1 MARALV
7 ASFNGQPYVR
17 YNVDR
22 PVGRAAPN
30 ERPDVLLV
38 QFLLRIAT
46 TGNIY
51 WPAEHP
57 AGAVRLTSAT
67 RAVALARPHAP
78 DVSPDLPGPPG
89 GVQIEIDGYCGDQT
103 IAFIEFFQQEMRR
116 RGQDRLLVDGRV
128 VPWVLDSS
136 WTIQLLNLVLS
147 KSSWG
152 GPRQWMLNSNPDFPQ
167 ELSGSLYFPNIS
179 VY

>member
-7 ASFNGQPYVR
+7 ASFNGTPYVR

-30 ERPDVLLV
+30 DRPDVLLV

-51 WPAEHP
+51 WPAEQP
-57 AGAVRLTSAT
+57 AGAIHVTSAT
-67 RAVALARPHAP
+67 RAVALARPNAP

-89 GVQIEIDGYCGDQT
+89 GVPIEIDGYCGDQT
-103 IAFIEFFQQEMRR
+103 IGFIGFFQQEMRR
-116 RGQDRLLVDGRV
+116 RGQDRLQVDGRV
-128 VPWVLDSS
+128 VPWSGGTS
-136 WTIQLLNLVLS
+136 TILLLNQVLS

-152 GPRQWMLNSNPDFPQ
+152 GPRQWMLYNNHDFPR
-167 ELSGSLYFPNIS
+167 EISDLLFFRNIS
-179 VY
+179 P